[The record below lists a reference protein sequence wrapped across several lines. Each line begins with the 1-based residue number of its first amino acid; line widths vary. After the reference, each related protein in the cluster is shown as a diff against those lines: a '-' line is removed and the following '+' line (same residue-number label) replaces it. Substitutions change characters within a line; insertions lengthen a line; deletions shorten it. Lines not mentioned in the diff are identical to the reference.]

1 MLHGL
6 NIRCISLGFASGK
19 TFWGP
24 YASGVRHAHFLQP
37 VYTAFATNMRSN
49 GIWL

>member
-6 NIRCISLGFASGK
+6 NIRCISLDFASGK

-24 YASGVRHAHFLQP
+24 YALGMRHAHFLQP